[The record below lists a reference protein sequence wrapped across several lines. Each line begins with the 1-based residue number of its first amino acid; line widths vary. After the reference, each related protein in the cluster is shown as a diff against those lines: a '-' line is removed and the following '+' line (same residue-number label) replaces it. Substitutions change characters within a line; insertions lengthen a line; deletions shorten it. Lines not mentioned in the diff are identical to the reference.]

1 MNKHEI
7 AFDQLSMAKQILSK
21 SEEESQ
27 NKENGNSRSM
37 GCRIAKALVRYIYG
51 QERKK
56 DHMYVLVVRGYCQL
70 KTLYRYRQQMSDHLD
85 HHHHHHHHHHSTFCT
100 PTKLK
105 WKVPFQTIRI
115 KQRIN

>member
-7 AFDQLSMAKQILSK
+7 AFDQLSMAKQVLSK

-37 GCRIAKALVRYIYG
+37 GCRIAKTLVRYIYG

-56 DHMYVLVVRGYCQL
+56 DHMYVLVVRGYRQL
-70 KTLYRYRQQMSDHLD
+70 KTLYRYRQQMSNHLD
-85 HHHHHHHHHHSTFCT
+85 HHHHHRPTFCT